1 MIANIHSTYLKGEKA
16 FNSKKLI
23 EAKKHLVSV
32 VEHDANYYAAYLL
45 LFEILNN
52 SQPALLKTVVKELKR
67 LNPKIALDYKPV
79 SRYKKTKKDTSI
91 VTISYIKLMIQQGKA
106 IQAKRSLNAII
117 NHAKTKKQILEA
129 ETLLKTLNK
138 KKDQK

>member
-1 MIANIHSTYLKGEKA
+1 MIANIHNTYLKGEKA
-16 FNSKKLI
+16 FNSKKFT

-32 VEHDANYYAAYLL
+32 VEHDTNHYAAYLL

-52 SQPALLKTVVKELKR
+52 SQSSLLKIVVKELKR

-79 SRYKKTKKDTSI
+79 SKSKKTKKDTSI
-91 VTISYIKLMIQQGKA
+91 VTISYIKLMIQQGKTMK
-106 IQAKRSLNAII
+106 AKRSLNAII
-117 NHAKTKKQILEA
+117 QYAKKKKQILEA